1 MHIGSGVDP
10 FVNVTTDVIKSQSVH
25 LGSTMA
31 ETADPFVQS
40 FWYWNKFSTYLLCLF
55 CIAVVLS
62 LVTSIFRESAFYVG
76 ALGMLSSGIEV
87 SHAIYLSYRSFL
99 VGTPRSPTALAELL
113 PQAHARARSFP
124 HRHVALR
131 RHVQGVIL

>member
-25 LGSTMA
+25 LASTMG
-31 ETADPFVQS
+31 EKADPFVQS

-62 LVTSIFRESAFYVG
+62 LVTTILQGNAFYVG
-76 ALGMLSSGIEV
+76 LLGMLSSGLEV
-87 SHAIYLSYRSFL
+87 SLAI
-99 VGTPRSPTALAELL
+99 
-113 PQAHARARSFP
+113 
-124 HRHVALR
+124 
-131 RHVQGVIL
+131 